1 LRNIFVLKYCSE
13 HNHWK
18 LLKQE
23 GTIENRNIIQIVY
36 ETEGHL
42 AVYGQVCHPE
52 NIIWTSASFRSIN
65 ILGVT
70 DRSINCHLAQ
80 SAMNYLLYYTQ
91 PTKTT
96 SIRTQLGA
104 LYGLSRFYILLDLAR
119 SNILYIG
126 PACLQRQIV

>member
-1 LRNIFVLKYCSE
+1 MKLRVIWQFMDRSVAPKIL
-13 HNHWK
+13 
-18 LLKQE
+18 
-23 GTIENRNIIQIVY
+23 
-36 ETEGHL
+36 
-42 AVYGQVCHPE
+42 YGPQFHFGPY
-52 NIIWTSASFRSIN
+52 N

-91 PTKTT
+91 PSKTT

-104 LYGLSRFYILLDLAR
+104 LYGLSRFYILFDLVR